1 VSRLRSNHP
10 PRSTARR
17 CLAEDSHSHLG
28 QRCRGPPALAYE
40 LLATTPVNSVAL
52 HSVQMGDAGPAVV
65 LLHGLFG
72 QGKNWTSIAKALSDS
87 YRVLLVD
94 LPNHG
99 RSPWTEHFSYPD
111 VAATIGQLIR
121 DREAETDLPQVAIV
135 GHSMGGKVAM
145 ALALSHPELVERL
158 CVVDVSPVQYSTQ
171 SSFAEFIRGMRQL
184 DLDRLTD
191 RTSADRALEHYVPD
205 KAVRSFLLQNL
216 RRVSVTPGE
225 AGGSSGWRWQMNLA
239 LLDDQLGEMGDW
251 PDHFPEP
258 YNGPTLWIAGADSQ
272 YVQPE
277 YAPAM
282 RALFPRVRLVTIKD
296 AGHWVH
302 SDQPEVFVAILR
314 RFLTAAP
321 LQPTGL

>member
-1 VSRLRSNHP
+1 MPRLRSNHSARP
-10 PRSTARR
+10 TARR
-17 CLAEDSHSHLG
+17 CLAEGSQSHLG
-28 QRCRGPPALAYE
+28 QRRRGPPALAYE

-52 HSVQMGDAGPAVV
+52 HSVQLGDAGPAVV

-111 VAATIGQLIR
+111 MAGRIAQLIR
-121 DREAETDLPQVAIV
+121 DRQAETDDVPRVAV
-135 GHSMGGKVAM
+135 VWHSMGGKVAM
-145 ALALSHPELVERL
+145 VLALSHPELVERL

-184 DLDRLTD
+184 DLDRLAD
-191 RTSADRALEHYVPD
+191 RASADRALEPYVPD

-216 RRVSVTPGE
+216 RRVPVNPGE
-225 AGGSSGWRWQMNLA
+225 PGAGGYAWQWQMNLA

-251 PDHFPEP
+251 PDHFQQP
-258 YNGPTLWIAGADSQ
+258 YNGPTLWIAGADSR

-282 RALFPRVRLVTIKD
+282 RALFPRARLVTIKN

-302 SDQPEVFVAILR
+302 SDQPEMFVAILR
-314 RFLTAAP
+314 RFLSAEP
-321 LQPTGL
+321 